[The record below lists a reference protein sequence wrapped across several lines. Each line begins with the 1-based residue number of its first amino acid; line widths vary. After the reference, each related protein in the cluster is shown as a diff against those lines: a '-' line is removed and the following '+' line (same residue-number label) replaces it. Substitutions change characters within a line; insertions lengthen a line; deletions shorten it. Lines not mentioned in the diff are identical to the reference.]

1 MPNKKVLIVE
11 DDSFL
16 QGMMSNK
23 LMAESFDISIALTG
37 TDAVKL
43 LDGGLIPDLIIL
55 DILLPGMT
63 GLEFLANLRARP
75 PLKTTPVIVFS
86 NFSDEKD
93 IQKAKE
99 LGVAEYMV
107 KANFTLDELSA
118 KLKTLIK

>member
-1 MPNKKVLIVE
+1 MQNKKILIVE

-16 QGMMSNK
+16 QGLMSKK
-23 LMAESFDISIALTG
+23 LMAEGFEISIALTG

-55 DILLPGMT
+55 DILLPGMA
-63 GLEFLANLRARP
+63 GLEFLANLRAREA
-75 PLKTTPVIVFS
+75 LKTTPVIIFS

-99 LGVAEYMV
+99 LGVTEYMI